1 VSRYL
6 LGPVMLAVLV
16 GIGLYGAFCVNVKPT
31 VLPVPS
37 PTVVLVLPPTS
48 SPTVFVF
55 SRPSPSPD
63 IFTVPRVPELIL
75 ATPLPAAT
83 VTPTAVPP
91 TSTPGPTP
99 TAVVPMRQRG

>member
-16 GIGLYGAFCVNVKPT
+16 GIGLYGAFCVNVAPT

-37 PTVVLVLPPTS
+37 PTVPI
-48 SPTVFVF
+48 TVIPAPATATLADV
-55 SRPSPSPD
+55 PGD
-63 IFTVPRVPELIL
+63 IFTVPPTRPELIL
-75 ATPLPAAT
+75 ATPPLPTAT
-83 VTPTAVPP
+83 ATPTAVPP
-91 TSTPGPTP
+91 TSTPEPTP